1 MEKITWFCKNC
12 ESENYYDETK
22 SCVACGEKIDPKS
35 EEKCIYEVAEQLCAK
50 AVTSK
55 DLFAVCELY
64 LKIITYK
71 DARQKH
77 NECQFKAEKA
87 LLNEKAYE
95 EASQHLKSAEEYC
108 SGKNWTY
115 AIREFTAAEQAFQ
128 KAANYADA
136 KERAQS
142 CNREAELCRCKEIY
156 FEAKGILVSAATIA
170 DYKKASELFSKISSF
185 SDAKENYDLCLKF
198 VKDLTA
204 KQDFETA
211 TKRYHDA
218 VETKTH
224 ETRLQ
229 SLELILRD
237 YQAYLQAAEFSQLFE
252 NCTKQI
258 NETKKY
264 VDYNCA
270 VNMMHTAAT
279 STDFK
284 KAAEI
289 FSRLENFKD
298 SDERKKVCTEK
309 AELLAK
315 EATYNASLET
325 YEQGKKI
332 NIFNWRKYL

>member
-1 MEKITWFCKNC
+1 MEVFWLC
-12 ESENYYDETK
+12 EQCDSTNNYEATK
-22 SCVACGEKIDPKS
+22 VCSVCGGKIDPKS
-35 EEKCIYEVAEQLCAK
+35 EEKCIYEVAEQLYPK

-55 DLFAVCELY
+55 ELFAVCELY

-87 LLNEKAYE
+87 LLNEKAYA
-95 EASQHLKSAEEYC
+95 EATQHLKSAEEYC
-108 SGKNWTY
+108 SGKKWAY
-115 AIREFTAAEQAFQ
+115 AIREYTAAEQAFQ

-136 KERAQS
+136 RERAQS
-142 CNREAELCRCKEIY
+142 CKREAELCRCKEIY

-198 VKDLTA
+198 AKDLTA
-204 KQDFETA
+204 KQDYETA
-211 TKRYHDA
+211 TKRYQDA
-218 VETKTH
+218 IKTENH
-224 ETRLQ
+224 KTRLQ

-237 YQAYLQAAEFSQLFE
+237 YQPYLQAAEFSQLFA

-264 VDYNCA
+264 VDYDCA
-270 VNMMHTAAT
+270 VNMMNTAAT
-279 STDFK
+279 SADFK

-289 FSRLENFKD
+289 FLRLADFRD
-298 SDERKKVCTEK
+298 SGEKQKICNEK

-315 EATYNASLET
+315 EATYKGSLET

-332 NIFNWRKYL
+332 NIFNWRKFL

>member
-1 MEKITWFCKNC
+1 MEVFWLCGQCDSTN
-12 ESENYYDETK
+12 NYETTK
-22 SCVACGEKIDPKS
+22 VCSVCGGKIDPKS
-35 EEKCIYEVAEQLCAK
+35 EEKCIYEVAEQLYAK

-55 DLFAVCELY
+55 DLLAACELY

-95 EASQHLKSAEEYC
+95 EASRHLKSAEEYC
-108 SGKNWTY
+108 AGKNWTY
-115 AIREFTAAEQAFQ
+115 AIREYTAANHAFQ
-128 KAANYADA
+128 KATNYADA

-156 FEAKGILVSAATIA
+156 FEAKAILVSAATIA
-170 DYKKASELFSKISSF
+170 DYKKALELFGKISSF
-185 SDAKENYDLCLKF
+185 SDAKENYELCLRF
-198 VKDLTA
+198 VKELTA
-204 KQDFETA
+204 RQDLETA
-211 TKRYHDA
+211 TKRYYEA
-218 VETKTH
+218 IKTENH

-229 SLELILRD
+229 SLEQILRD
-237 YQAYLQAAEFSQLFE
+237 YQAYLRAAEFSELFE
-252 NCTKQI
+252 NCTKQA

-284 KAAEI
+284 KAAEF
-289 FSRLENFKD
+289 FSRLANFKD
-298 SDERKKVCTEK
+298 SDEKKKECTEK
-309 AELLAK
+309 AELSAK
-315 EATYNASLET
+315 EATYNAALKT

-332 NIFNWRKYL
+332 NIFNWRKFL